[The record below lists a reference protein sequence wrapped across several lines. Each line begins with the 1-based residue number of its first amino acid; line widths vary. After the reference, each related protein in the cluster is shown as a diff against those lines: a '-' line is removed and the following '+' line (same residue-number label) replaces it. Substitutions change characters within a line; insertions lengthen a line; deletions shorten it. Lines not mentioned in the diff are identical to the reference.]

1 MEKSLQQK
9 LQEELNCTGFEHT
22 LFRYEKMLKKFNSYG
37 FDNGTC
43 ISDVK
48 LILENIISEVKRLNS
63 LYDSKN
69 LKNKFQI
76 SIEIE
81 TENGFSKKYVKVS
94 DRITYKSETST
105 LFNTTDNNLLEAV
118 RRTILEM
125 EQEGNLNDVDYHNE
139 IN

>member
-1 MEKSLQQK
+1 
-9 LQEELNCTGFEHT
+9 
-22 LFRYEKMLKKFNSYG
+22 MLKDFNSYG
-37 FDNGTC
+37 FDDSTC

-48 LILENIISEVKRLNS
+48 SIVANIIFEVKILNS

-81 TENGFSKKYVKVS
+81 TENGVSKKYVKVA
-94 DRITYKSETST
+94 DTITYKSETST